1 MKRLLRETTA
11 AMLTVAIVFVF
22 GAVSQAQTLTQDF
35 EGGTVLPRTNFFVH
49 DGTAFSSPPP
59 SNLSPEGIFFLTS
72 FVGAG
77 GGSPGSASATFGL
90 SATGGVGGS
99 QAAHLT
105 LTRDASTNFVFAGV
119 AQGIGQVPNPTDFTA
134 SVDVLAPAG
143 FPLSL
148 RIESDFMGV
157 NDGFQL
163 NFVGTGQ
170 YQTISGVVGT
180 DLTPIPGGAFNPALN
195 SIIAVSTQFNGTAPV
210 GFGQDIFVDNFSF
223 VPTPETVP
231 EPSSFAVLLSLGAMV
246 GVRRRRV

>member
-1 MKRLLRETTA
+1 M
-11 AMLTVAIVFVF
+11 
-22 GAVSQAQTLTQDF
+22 
-35 EGGTVLPRTNFFVH
+35 
-49 DGTAFSSPPP
+49 
-59 SNLSPEGIFFLTS
+59 SPEGIFFLTS

-90 SATGGVGGS
+90 SANGGVGGS

-105 LTRDASTNFVFAGV
+105 LTRGPATDFVFAGI
-119 AQGIGQVPNPTDFTA
+119 AQGLGPVANPTNFTA

-180 DLTPIPGGAFNPALN
+180 DLTPIPGGAFNPAVN
-195 SIIAVSTQFNGTAPV
+195 SIIAVSTQFGGTAPV
-210 GFGQDIFVDNFSF
+210 GVDQDIFVDNFSF

-231 EPSSFAVLLSLGAMV
+231 EPSALAVLLSLGAIV
-246 GVRRRRV
+246 AVRRRKLHL